1 MKHCLSCLIYY
12 IKFKQRK
19 SWTWRDWISDLNKHN
34 FYDFIVRF
42 RFSFSFIEKIHQ
54 THKTV
59 FDDIYKHLEFRQKYS
74 AARRILNSLPGDLKC
89 GQARSLIFDISLN
102 ILFNLQILY
111 ANEAESIN
119 PVEKDKEEQQPEVSS
134 F

>member
-1 MKHCLSCLIYY
+1 M
-12 IKFKQRK
+12 
-19 SWTWRDWISDLNKHN
+19 
-34 FYDFIVRF
+34 
-42 RFSFSFIEKIHQ
+42 
-54 THKTV
+54 

-89 GQARSLIFDISLN
+89 SQARSLIFDISLN

-134 F
+134 IVFLTHVMNSLPSFFSLVKRKKTFGVPDK